1 MPIKILI
8 SGGGAAS
15 TIGIIRTLR
24 PTGRYEIVT
33 FDAEPYSYG
42 LKIADSAY
50 VAPYGSAPEFQKALE
65 AIVERERPRYLVPLI
80 DTEIASF
87 HAIAG
92 RFDARV
98 VAPVPAFCRM
108 SFDKWSTYEE
118 LSRAGIP
125 TPETS
130 LATID
135 PGRVAY
141 PAVVK
146 PRSGT
151 GSRGIAYLNEPR
163 DLEAYLARAPLA
175 PDAYI
180 VQQRLVG
187 KEYSVSVVVGLGG
200 PVLAVVPKES
210 IIKRGMS
217 IVAVT
222 RRFPEIDALSRQI
235 QDRLRPDG
243 PFNLQ
248 LFVTADGRPY
258 VLEINP
264 RFSGSIPLTIAAGV
278 HEVDLII
285 RHAEGEDLGPID
297 FTPDLLMI
305 RYHVDE
311 YLPEAQWKSLLAGRD
326 LRCPEKNSS
335 AG

>member
-1 MPIKILI
+1 MPIKFLI

-24 PTGRYEIVT
+24 ESGRYEIVAL
-33 FDAEPYSYG
+33 DAEPYSYG
-42 LKIADSAY
+42 LKIADTGY

-65 AIVERERPRYLVPLI
+65 IIVERERPRYLVPLI
-80 DTEIASF
+80 DTEIAAF

-92 RFDARV
+92 RFNARV
-98 VAPVPAFCRM
+98 VAPVPEFCRM
-108 SFDKWSTYEE
+108 SFDKWLTYEG
-118 LSRAGIP
+118 LTKAGIP
-125 TPETS
+125 MPETW
-130 LATID
+130 LASVD
-135 PGRVAY
+135 PRCVCY
-141 PAVVK
+141 PSVIK

-151 GSRGIAYLNEPR
+151 GSRGIAYLNDPR
-163 DLEAYLARAPLA
+163 DLDAYLARATEP
-175 PDAYI
+175 PEGFI
-180 VQQRLVG
+180 VQKRLMG

-222 RRFPEIDALSRQI
+222 RRFPEIDSLCRQI

-248 LFVTADGRPY
+248 LFVTDEGRPY

-285 RHAEGEDLGPID
+285 RHAEGEVIGPVD
-297 FTPDLLMI
+297 FIPDLLMI

-311 YLPEAQWKSLLAGRD
+311 YLPEAQWKSLLAGHD

-335 AG
+335 PN

>member
-50 VAPYGSAPEFQKALE
+50 VAPYGSAPEFQKALG
-65 AIVERERPRYLVPLI
+65 AIIERERPRYLVPLI

-125 TPETS
+125 MPETS

-180 VQQRLVG
+180 VQQRLAG

-222 RRFPEIDALSRQI
+222 RRFPEIAALSRQI

-326 LRCPEKNSS
+326 LRCPEKNFS

>member
-1 MPIKILI
+1 MPIKFLI

-24 PTGRYEIVT
+24 GSGRYEIVT
-33 FDAEPYSYG
+33 LDAELYSYG
-42 LKIADSAY
+42 FKIADAAY
-50 VAPYGSAPEFQKALE
+50 VAPYGSDPRFQKALE
-65 AIVERERPRYLVPLI
+65 IIVERERPRYLIPLI
-80 DTEIASF
+80 DTEIAAF

-92 RFDARV
+92 RFGARV
-98 VAPVPAFCRM
+98 VAPLPEFCRM
-108 SFDKWSTYEE
+108 SFDKWLTYEG
-118 LSRAGIP
+118 LTGAGIP
-125 TPETS
+125 MPETS
-130 LATID
+130 LATVD
-135 PGRVAY
+135 PGAVSY
-141 PAVVK
+141 PAVIK

-151 GSRGIAYLNEPR
+151 GSRGIAYLNEPL
-163 DLEAYLARAPLA
+163 DLEAYLARTSQAA
-175 PDAYI
+175 DAFI
-180 VQQRLVG
+180 VQKRLLG
-187 KEYSVSVVVGLGG
+187 KEYSVSAVVGLGG
-200 PVLAVVPKES
+200 PLLAVVPKES

-222 RRFPEIDALSRQI
+222 RRFPEIDALCQQI

-248 LFVTADGRPY
+248 LFVTDDGQPY

-285 RHAEGEDLGPID
+285 RHAEGEAIGPVD

-305 RYHVDE
+305 RYHIDE

-326 LRCPEKNSS
+326 LRCL
-335 AG
+335 